1 MGAAARAACG
11 IKSSRSLLDCWI
23 SGCRPGRTSEG
34 QGSSI
39 FVPVAADIDQLGEE
53 KNRKVIE
60 DDTCNNGHNRNSS
73 RRHIDAPLC
82 PFGPIVGE
90 RHDRKETGDE

>member
-1 MGAAARAACG
+1 M
-11 IKSSRSLLDCWI
+11 
-23 SGCRPGRTSEG
+23 
-34 QGSSI
+34 
-39 FVPVAADIDQLGEE
+39 GEE

-60 DDTCNNGHNRNSS
+60 DDACNNGHNSNSGS
-73 RRHIDAPLC
+73 RHIDAPLC